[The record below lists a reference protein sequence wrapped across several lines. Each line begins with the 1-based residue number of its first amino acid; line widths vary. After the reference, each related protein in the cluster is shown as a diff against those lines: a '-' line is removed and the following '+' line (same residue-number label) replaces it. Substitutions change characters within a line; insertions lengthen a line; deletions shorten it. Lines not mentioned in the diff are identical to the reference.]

1 MNHNLN
7 KSIFILINKK
17 EKKNNIVDIYLN
29 YLNFSLGILFS

>member
-7 KSIFILINKK
+7 KSIFILNGKK

>member
-7 KSIFILINKK
+7 KSIFILNNKK